1 MGITLPAPEIYSL
14 SETHLH
20 FLVPTRRDRTN
31 CGICHVNG
39 GTKALVIIFFFFSE
53 RSFVVVAL
61 CCVHYLKAARVTCVA
76 AKFEMLLSRVQL

>member
-1 MGITLPAPEIYSL
+1 MGITLPAPEIFSL

-39 GTKALVIIFFFFSE
+39 GTKALVITSFFFFLNAVS
-53 RSFVVVAL
+53 SL
-61 CCVHYLKAARVTCVA
+61 WLYAASII
-76 AKFEMLLSRVQL
+76 SRRLG